1 MKVEPATWDDADVQR
16 LAAAQQA
23 EVRAR
28 YDGKD
33 EPGTP
38 PSAADISVVLV
49 ARADDGEALGCG
61 ALRALA
67 VDAAEVK
74 RMYVA
79 PSARGHGVATALL
92 AELEDAARRRG
103 WTTLRLETGPRQP
116 EAIGLY
122 VSAGYHPIPAF
133 GAYVGDPDAEHSLF
147 FERHLDAGTT
157 KTRRGPSRPR

>member
-1 MKVEPATWDDADVQR
+1 VKVESAAWDDADVQR
-16 LAAAQQA
+16 LAADQQA

-28 YDGKD
+28 YDGKG

-67 VDAAEVK
+67 ADAAEVK
-74 RMYVA
+74 CMYVA
-79 PSARGHGVATALL
+79 PSARGRGIAAALL

-116 EAIGLY
+116 EAISLY
-122 VSAGYHPIPAF
+122 SRAGYRPIPAF
-133 GAYVGDPDAEHSLF
+133 GAYVEAPDAVDSLF
-147 FERHLDAGTT
+147 FERVLD
-157 KTRRGPSRPR
+157 PL